1 MPDDPLQ
8 TCAYHVV
15 RYQPNLIR
23 DEWVNIGVLLFIPDG
38 GPDGGPEDG
47 PDASPGGEPGSG
59 PGKDF
64 LPEKPG
70 AGRVRQRWLE
80 EPADLLRLRRLHP
93 AVDEDL
99 LLRLPAEF
107 ERQFAGRE
115 MEAEAILGR
124 FEETLSNAV
133 QLAPRKGLLSRD
145 PDAELDRLFREQVEP
160 IRESRRASAEIRT
173 RADVRARAADF
184 FRSEKILRLMQRG
197 VRVEEFTRQP
207 GDPMRI
213 DFSYR
218 RNGTR
223 GFVHSVAL
231 GRDPGQA
238 KLLAYTAAAIRERV
252 AHSEFLAVT
261 EREPARGNVRDQFVS
276 GVFKESDIR
285 VVPLGELRKWAHEVA
300 PVLRAGGGD

>member
-1 MPDDPLQ
+1 MRDESLV
-8 TCAYHVV
+8 TCAYHLV

-23 DEWVNIGVLLFIPDG
+23 DEWVNIGVLLLDP
-38 GPDGGPEDG
+38 
-47 PDASPGGEPGSG
+47 ST
-59 PGKDF
+59 
-64 LPEKPG
+64 
-70 AGRVRQRWLE
+70 GRVRQRWLE

-93 AVDEDL
+93 AADEEL

-107 ERQFAGRE
+107 DRQFAGRE
-115 MEAEAILGR
+115 MEAAAILEK
-124 FEETLSNAV
+124 FDETLSNAV

-160 IRESRRASAEIRT
+160 LRETRRAAAEIRT
-173 RADVRARAADF
+173 RSDVRARAADY

-197 VRVEEFTRQP
+197 VRVEEFTAP

-231 GRDPGQA
+231 GRDPSQA
-238 KLLAYTAAAIRERV
+238 KLFAYTAGAIRERV
-252 AHSEFLAVT
+252 RHSEFLAVT
-261 EREPARGNVRDQFVS
+261 EREPAGSNVRDRFVS
-276 GVFKESDIR
+276 GILKENDIR
-285 VVPLGELRKWAHEVA
+285 VMPLGELRKWAHEVA
-300 PVLRAGGGD
+300 PVLKAEAS

>member
-1 MPDDPLQ
+1 MPDETLK

-23 DEWVNIGVLLFIPDG
+23 DEWVNIGVLLLL
-38 GPDGGPEDG
+38 
-47 PDASPGGEPGSG
+47 PGEGTGVVTGAVINGAVNGEWT
-59 PGKDF
+59 
-64 LPEKPG
+64 G

-80 EPADLLRLRRLHP
+80 EPPDLARLRRLHP

-115 MEAEAILGR
+115 LEAAAILEK
-124 FEETLSNAV
+124 FDDTLSNAV
-133 QLAPRKGLLSRD
+133 QLAPRKGLLCRD
-145 PDAELDRLFREQVEP
+145 PEAELDRLFREQVEP
-160 IRESRRASAEIRT
+160 LREPRRGVAEIRT
-173 RADVRARAADF
+173 RNDVRARAADY
-184 FRSEKILRLMQRG
+184 FRTEKILRLMQRG
-197 VRVEEFTRQP
+197 VRVEEFTAP
-207 GDPMRI
+207 GDPMRL

-238 KLLAYTAAAIRERV
+238 KLFAYTAGAIREHLRH
-252 AHSEFLAVT
+252 AEFLAVT
-261 EREPARGNVRDQFVS
+261 EREPARGNLRDQFVS
-276 GVFKESDIR
+276 GILAESDIR
-285 VVPLGELRKWAHEVA
+285 VLPLAELRGWAHDVA
-300 PVLRAGGGD
+300 PVLKAEGGDL

>member
-1 MPDDPLQ
+1 MPEESLQ
-8 TCAYHVV
+8 PCAYHVV

-23 DEWVNIGVLLFIPDG
+23 DEWVNIGVLLFIPAVRRG
-38 GPDGGPEDG
+38 DG
-47 PDASPGGEPGSG
+47 PGDTPGEG
-59 PGKDF
+59 PA
-64 LPEKPG
+64 

-80 EPADLLRLRRLHP
+80 EPADLVRLQRLHP
-93 AVDEDL
+93 AVDEEL

-107 ERQFAGRE
+107 AREFAGHE
-115 MEAEAILGR
+115 MQAEAILEK
-124 FEETLSNAV
+124 FDETLSNAV
-133 QLAPRKGLLSRD
+133 QLAPRKGLLARD

-160 IRESRRASAEIRT
+160 LRGTRRGVVEIRT
-173 RADVRARAADF
+173 RSDVRAQAADF
-184 FRSEKILRLMQRG
+184 FRTEKILRLMQRG
-197 VRVEEFTRQP
+197 VRVEEFTAP

-238 KLLAYTAAAIRERV
+238 KLLAYTAGAIRERFRD
-252 AHSEFLAVT
+252 SEFLAVT

-276 GVFKESDIR
+276 GILAGSDIR

-300 PVLRAGGGD
+300 PVLRAESGD

>member
-1 MPDDPLQ
+1 MPDETLQ
-8 TCAYHVV
+8 PCAYHVV

-23 DEWVNIGVLLFIPDG
+23 DEWVNIGVLLFIPG
-38 GPDGGPEDG
+38 QG
-47 PDASPGGEPGSG
+47 PGGEPGKG
-59 PGKDF
+59 AGEEPA
-64 LPEKPG
+64 

-80 EPADLLRLRRLHP
+80 EPADLVRLRRLHP
-93 AVDEDL
+93 AADEEL

-107 ERQFAGRE
+107 DRQFAGRE
-115 MEAEAILGR
+115 MEAEAILEK
-124 FEETLSNAV
+124 FDETLSNAL
-133 QLAPRKGLLSRD
+133 QLAPRKGLLARD

-160 IRESRRASAEIRT
+160 LRETRRGAAEIRT
-173 RADVRARAADF
+173 RSDVRARAADF
-184 FRSEKILRLMQRG
+184 FRTEKILRLMQRG
-197 VRVEEFTRQP
+197 VRVEEFTAP

-238 KLLAYTAAAIRERV
+238 KLLAYTAGAIRERV
-252 AHSEFLAVT
+252 RQSEFLAVT

-276 GVFKESDIR
+276 EILAESDIR
-285 VVPLGELRKWAHEVA
+285 VVPLAELRKWAHDVA
-300 PVLRAGGGD
+300 PVLRAESGD

>member
-1 MPDDPLQ
+1 MPEQMLQ
-8 TCAYHVV
+8 PCGYHVV

-23 DEWVNIGVLLFIPDG
+23 DEWVNIGVLLFLPAELPG
-38 GPDGGPEDG
+38 EGPDGSSANAGANWP
-47 PDASPGGEPGSG
+47 A
-59 PGKDF
+59 
-64 LPEKPG
+64 
-70 AGRVRQRWLE
+70 AGRVRQRWLD

-93 AVDEDL
+93 AADEEL

-115 MEAEAILGR
+115 MEAGAILEK
-124 FEETLSNAV
+124 FDETLSNAV

-160 IRESRRASAEIRT
+160 LRETRRGMVEIRT
-173 RADVRARAADF
+173 RADVRARAADY
-184 FRSEKILRLMQRG
+184 FRTEKILRLMQRG
-197 VRVEEFTRQP
+197 VRVEEFTAP

-231 GRDPGQA
+231 SRDPGQA
-238 KLLAYTAAAIRERV
+238 KLLAYTAGAIRDKDK
-252 AHSEFLAVT
+252 HTEFLAVT
-261 EREPARGNVRDQFVS
+261 EREPAPGNSRDQFASRILKASNV
-276 GVFKESDIR
+276 R
-285 VVPLGELRKWAHEVA
+285 VMPLAELRRWAHDVA
-300 PVLRAGGGD
+300 PVLRAEGA

>member
-1 MPDDPLQ
+1 MLQ
-8 TCAYHVV
+8 PCAYHVV

-23 DEWVNIGVLLFIPDG
+23 DEWVNIGVLLFLPAEGPAGGGAVSADG
-38 GPDGGPEDG
+38 GTSWP
-47 PDASPGGEPGSG
+47 A
-59 PGKDF
+59 
-64 LPEKPG
+64 
-70 AGRVRQRWLE
+70 AGRVRQRWLD

-93 AVDEDL
+93 AADEEL

-115 MEAEAILGR
+115 MEAGAILEK
-124 FEETLSNAV
+124 FDDTLSNAV

-160 IRESRRASAEIRT
+160 LREARRGVVEIRT
-173 RADVRARAADF
+173 RGDVRARAADY
-184 FRSEKILRLMQRG
+184 FRTEKILRLMQRG
-197 VRVEEFTRQP
+197 VRVEEFTAP

-238 KLLAYTAAAIRERV
+238 KLLAYTAGAIRDQNK
-252 AHSEFLAVT
+252 HTEFLAVT
-261 EREPARGNVRDQFVS
+261 EREPAPGNSRDQFVS
-276 GVFKESDIR
+276 KILEESDIR
-285 VVPLGELRKWAHEVA
+285 VVPLGELRKWAHDVA
-300 PVLRAGGGD
+300 PVLRAEHA

>member
-1 MPDDPLQ
+1 MPDETLHP
-8 TCAYHVV
+8 CAYHVV

-38 GPDGGPEDG
+38 EPEGGP
-47 PDASPGGEPGSG
+47 GE
-59 PGKDF
+59 
-64 LPEKPG
+64 G
-70 AGRVRQRWLE
+70 AAGGRVRQRWLE
-80 EPADLLRLRRLHP
+80 EPADLARLRRLHP
-93 AVDEDL
+93 AADEDL

-107 ERQFAGRE
+107 DRQFAGRE
-115 MEAEAILGR
+115 MEAAAILEK
-124 FEETLSNAV
+124 FDETLANAV
-133 QLAPRKGLLSRD
+133 QLAPRKGLLARD

-160 IRESRRASAEIRT
+160 LRETRRGPAEIRT
-173 RADVRARAADF
+173 RGDVRARAADF

-197 VRVEEFTRQP
+197 VRVEEYTAP

-238 KLLAYTAAAIRERV
+238 KLLAYTADAIRGRI
-252 AHSEFLAVT
+252 AHAEFLAIT
-261 EREPARGNVRDQFVS
+261 EREPASANERDKFVTAVLADK
-276 GVFKESDIR
+276 GIR
-285 VVPLGELRKWAHEVA
+285 VVPLAGLRKWAHEVA
-300 PVLRAGGGD
+300 PALKAG

>member
-1 MPDDPLQ
+1 MPEETMQP
-8 TCAYHVV
+8 CAYHVV

-23 DEWVNIGVLLFIPDG
+23 DEWVNIGVLLFLPAE
-38 GPDGGPEDG
+38 GPAEGP
-47 PDASPGGEPGSG
+47 AT
-59 PGKDF
+59 
-64 LPEKPG
+64 
-70 AGRVRQRWLE
+70 GRVRHRWLD
-80 EPADLLRLRRLHP
+80 EPADLVRLRRLHP
-93 AVDEDL
+93 AVDEEL

-107 ERQFAGRE
+107 EHQFAGRE
-115 MEAEAILGR
+115 MEAGAILEK

-160 IRESRRASAEIRT
+160 LRETRRGAAEIRT
-173 RADVRARAADF
+173 RSDVRARAADF

-197 VRVEEFTRQP
+197 VRVEEFTAP

-238 KLLAYTAAAIRERV
+238 KLLAYTAGAIRERV
-252 AHSEFLAVT
+252 RHSEFLAVT
-261 EREPARGNVRDQFVS
+261 EREPVRGNMRDQFVS
-276 GVFKESDIR
+276 GILAESDIR

-300 PVLRAGGGD
+300 PVLRAEGA